1 MFSKIKPGDRTA
13 GRISFAVDNT
23 KRKHW
28 LVFYDRMER
37 KPVAK
42 ISVDNAY
49 KEIQAKKKKKAL
61 SAAQ

>member
-13 GRISFAVDNT
+13 GRISFAVDNI

-42 ISVDNAY
+42 ISIDNAF
-49 KEIQAKKKKKAL
+49 KEIQAKKKKK
-61 SAAQ
+61 SKKKK